1 LIDKSRL
8 KVTIFG
14 TDYALKADSSHEY
27 IKETAAYLDKK
38 MQEIAGKHQ
47 DQSDT
52 RVAVL
57 AGLNITDEL
66 FRSLQQSPEKLE
78 EKLNHLAEIL
88 EASIED

>member
-1 LIDKSRL
+1 MDKSRL

-14 TDYALKADSSHEY
+14 TDYALKADTSHEY
-27 IKETAAYLDKK
+27 IKETAAYLNKK
-38 MQEIAGKHQ
+38 MTEIAAKHS

-66 FRSLQQSPEKLE
+66 FKARKLAPVDLEKRTQ
-78 EKLNHLAEIL
+78 NLAEIL
-88 EASIED
+88 KAALED

>member
-1 LIDKSRL
+1 MDKSRL

-14 TDYALKADSSHEY
+14 TDYALKADTSHEY
-27 IKETAAYLDKK
+27 IKETAAYLNKK
-38 MQEIAGKHQ
+38 MTEIASKHS

-66 FRSLQQSPEKLE
+66 FKARGQVPENLE
-78 EKLNHLAEIL
+78 DSTSKLAEIL
-88 EASIED
+88 EAALED

>member
-1 LIDKSRL
+1 MMDTNRL

-14 TDYALKADSSHEY
+14 TDYALKADTSHEY
-27 IKETAAYLDKK
+27 IKETAAYMDKK
-38 MQEIAGKHQ
+38 MKEIVNRFH

-66 FRSLQQSPEKLE
+66 FQAKRQVPESLEKRIIELT
-78 EKLNHLAEIL
+78 EIL
-88 EASIED
+88 QAAIDD